1 MIVVA
6 DTSPLNYLILI
17 GHADVLAA
25 LFERVLVPQAVL
37 DELSSP
43 RTPAGVIAWMSSPP
57 SWLKVQARREG
68 LFGIDPSLDAG
79 EREAI
84 SLALELR
91 ASALMDEISGRREA
105 KRHGLEVVGTLGILE
120 RAHALKMLDLRDA
133 LGKLQKTSFYLS
145 SQLIEDS
152 IRRVY

>member
-17 GHADVLAA
+17 GHADVLGA

-37 DELSSP
+37 DELSSA
-43 RTPAGVIAWMSSPP
+43 RTPPGVIAWMSSPP
-57 SWLKVQARREG
+57 SWLEVQARREVFSG
-68 LFGIDPSLDAG
+68 VDPNLDGG

-84 SLALELR
+84 SLALELGL
-91 ASALMDEISGRREA
+91 SALMDEIRGRREA
-105 KRHGLEVVGTLGILE
+105 MRHGLEVVGTLGILE

-133 LGKLQKTSFYLS
+133 LAKLQTTSFYLS
-145 SQLIEDS
+145 SKLIEDS
-152 IRRVY
+152 IRRRY